1 MIVNLTLFN
10 YKNIITLKN
19 SGYHRKEI
27 KEFDTMLKFYNKNI
41 YYKTFSSNTVKFL
54 RIFNFH
60 GLNIVHTWQNF
71 RNKKFTKSKG

>member
-41 YYKTFSSNTVKFL
+41 YYIK
-54 RIFNFH
+54 
-60 GLNIVHTWQNF
+60 
-71 RNKKFTKSKG
+71 